1 MTNGFIIFAVKS
13 AAVYSKPE
21 DVELVRFKIDG
32 NIRHEKDGTPK
43 PKGKHVTYATDV
55 DTGVKY
61 IGNNVS
67 LGEDKYMMEFI
78 PALFENAENGSY
90 VEAGV
95 LINSAYETIKNTQEV
110 IDWNARSAEDK
121 KELQDLFSGA
131 KKSVQLVYDA
141 VKKEVP
147 SYTVE
152 QAILDFIKE

>member
-1 MTNGFIIFAVKS
+1 MTVGFIFFAVKS
-13 AAVYSKPE
+13 AAVYNKPE
-21 DVELVRFKIDG
+21 DVELARFKIDG
-32 NIRHEKDGTPK
+32 NIRHEKDGTLK
-43 PKGKHVTYATDV
+43 PEGKHVTYVTDV

-67 LGEDKYMMEFI
+67 LGKGKYMMEFI

-90 VEAGV
+90 VEADEI
-95 LINSAYETIKNTQEV
+95 INSAYATIKNFQEG
-110 IDWNARSAEDK
+110 IDWNALGAEDK
-121 KELQDLFSGA
+121 KELQDLFAGA

-147 SYTVE
+147 SYTVD